1 MQKKLQIKVCIKT
14 LNNYFQFLF
23 QTLGKNCSSES
34 VPFKLDLLANIST
47 KQFKSLSLCGF
58 NAKTPRTWVR
68 IWRNPSWMSTSR
80 GVCDVYTFFIQMF
93 STFPYCF
100 NGSWSWLYSM
110 IRWLVESCGVIDE
123 PEPIWPK
130 PTGSDGTL
138 CTLLY
143 RRLFSLSLL
152 ISPPSY
158 KGDEIP

>member
-58 NAKTPRTWVR
+58 NAKTPRMWVR

-80 GVCDVYTFFIQMF
+80 GVCDVYTFFIKMF

-110 IRWLVESCGVIDE
+110 IRWVWLMNQNQSGQNLLVLMGLFV
-123 PEPIWPK
+123 
-130 PTGSDGTL
+130 
-138 CTLLY
+138 
-143 RRLFSLSLL
+143 LFSIVVSSLYPCSFL
-152 ISPPSY
+152 PHHTKETRSWTFRC
-158 KGDEIP
+158 

>member
-1 MQKKLQIKVCIKT
+1 MPKHQ
-14 LNNYFQFLF
+14 
-23 QTLGKNCSSES
+23 G
-34 VPFKLDLLANIST
+34 
-47 KQFKSLSLCGF
+47 CGF
-58 NAKTPRTWVR
+58 ESDETHLECQLQGECVT
-68 IWRNPSWMSTSR
+68 
-80 GVCDVYTFFIQMF
+80 YTFFIKMF

-158 KGDEIP
+158 KGDAILDISLLKVLCHEKFWSLPFTVTIIWALWFLTKKTSFGKIFKDIA

>member
-1 MQKKLQIKVCIKT
+1 MPKHQ
-14 LNNYFQFLF
+14 
-23 QTLGKNCSSES
+23 G
-34 VPFKLDLLANIST
+34 
-47 KQFKSLSLCGF
+47 CGF
-58 NAKTPRTWVR
+58 ESDETHLECQLQGECVT
-68 IWRNPSWMSTSR
+68 
-80 GVCDVYTFFIQMF
+80 YTFFIKMF

-158 KGDEIP
+158 KGDAILDISFVVVKGTVSREVLVSTIYSNNHLGSLIFDQKNIVRQDF